1 MHNKILLVVDD
12 DINTRTSL
20 ADILEEYGY
29 KVIQAANGR
38 EAIEKARREKP
49 DLVLLDTI
57 MSGMGGVEVCH
68 QIKQVEHLPCKVI
81 IYTGK
86 IDAIDAV
93 KAREAGADE
102 YCIKGDSPALL
113 IETIKKLI

>member
-1 MHNKILLVVDD
+1 MGKKILLADD
-12 DINTRTSL
+12 EASIRTSL
-20 ADILEEYGY
+20 ADILEECGY
-29 KVIQAANGR
+29 VIIQAANGQ

-49 DLVLLDTI
+49 DLVLLDTVMPGI
-57 MSGMGGVEVCH
+57 DGIEVCH
-68 QIKQVEHLPCKVI
+68 QIKQVELLPCKVI

-102 YCIKGDSPALL
+102 YCIKGNDPALL
-113 IETIKKLI
+113 IETIKNLF

>member
-1 MHNKILLVVDD
+1 MHNKILLLADD

-20 ADILEEYGY
+20 ADILEECGY
-29 KVIQAANGR
+29 VIIQAANGQ

-49 DLVLLDTI
+49 DLVLLDTV
-57 MSGMGGVEVCH
+57 MPGLSGIEVCR
-68 QIKQVEHLPCKVI
+68 QIKQVEQLPCKVI

-102 YCIKGDSPALL
+102 YCIKGNDPALL
-113 IETIKKLI
+113 IKAIKKII